1 MKPQR
6 QTASTFNEAHASR
19 DENALLL
26 REGRKIV
33 EALGQTLAPLVEVV
47 LHDLT
52 RPEHSVVAIA
62 NNLSGRQ
69 VGDAATEMGLARIAD
84 PGFPEVV
91 PNYPNRF
98 PDGRPVKST
107 SIGLKNSA
115 GECVA
120 ALCLNMD
127 VSLLGAVTAGLSQL
141 MQTGNAAPVGETLAQ
156 RAKGEAR
163 DEVRATLERFAAARN
178 TTPIGMT
185 LAQRR
190 EAVRELAASG
200 HLNLRHALADV
211 AATLG
216 VARSTVYTYL
226 PAEHRS

>member
-1 MKPQR
+1 MSRVAKIKTP
-6 QTASTFNEAHASR
+6 TEVSGASVSAR
-19 DENALLL
+19 ENALLL
-26 REGRKIV
+26 REGLKIV

-52 RPEHSVVAIA
+52 SPEQSVVAIS

-69 VGDAATEMGLARIAD
+69 VGDAATEMGLARLND

-91 PNYPNRF
+91 ANYPNRF

-115 GECVA
+115 GEYVA
-120 ALCLNMD
+120 AVCLNMD
-127 VSLLGAVTAGLSQL
+127 VSLLGAVTAGLGQL
-141 MQTGNAAPVGETLAQ
+141 MQTGAAAPLPESLAP
-156 RAKGEAR
+156 RTG
-163 DEVRATLERFAAARN
+163 DGVRAALERYAAARN

-190 EAVRELAASG
+190 DAVRELAESG
-200 HLNLRHALADV
+200 HLNLRHALAEV
-211 AATLG
+211 ARTLG

-226 PAEHRS
+226 PSEHRP

>member
-1 MKPQR
+1 MAKIKTP
-6 QTASTFNEAHASR
+6 TEVSGASVSAR
-19 DENALLL
+19 ENALLL

-52 RPEHSVVAIA
+52 SPEQSVVAIS

-69 VGDAATEMGLARIAD
+69 VGDAATEMGLARLND

-91 PNYPNRF
+91 ANYPNRF

-115 GECVA
+115 GEYVA
-120 ALCLNMD
+120 AVCLNMD
-127 VSLLGAVTAGLSQL
+127 VSLLGAVTAGLGQL
-141 MQTGNAAPVGETLAQ
+141 MQTGAAAPLPESLAP
-156 RAKGEAR
+156 RTG
-163 DEVRATLERFAAARN
+163 DGVRAALERYAAARN

-190 EAVRELAASG
+190 DAVRELAESG
-200 HLNLRHALADV
+200 HLNLRHALAEV
-211 AATLG
+211 ARTLG

-226 PAEHRS
+226 PSEHRP

>member
-1 MKPQR
+1 MAKHTKAPPG
-6 QTASTFNEAHASR
+6 AHLR
-19 DENALLL
+19 ENRLLL

-52 RPEHSVVAIA
+52 APEQAVVAIS
-62 NNLSGRQ
+62 NNLSGRV
-69 VGDAATEMGLARIAD
+69 VGDAATEMGLARITD

-91 PNYPNRF
+91 ANYPNRF

-115 GECVA
+115 GDYVA
-120 ALCLNMD
+120 AICLNMD
-127 VSLLGAVTAGLSQL
+127 VSLLGAVTAGFGQL
-141 MQTGNAAPVGETLAQ
+141 MQTDAAAPVAETLGS
-156 RAKGEAR
+156 RSSGEAR
-163 DEVRATLERFAAARN
+163 ESVRTALERFAAARN

-200 HLNLRHALADV
+200 HLNLRHALAEV
-211 AATLG
+211 ARTLG

-226 PAEHRS
+226 PSEHRP

>member
-1 MKPQR
+1 MAKKIKTP
-6 QTASTFNEAHASR
+6 TEASGASVSAR
-19 DENALLL
+19 ENALLL

-52 RPEHSVVAIA
+52 TPEQSVVAIS

-69 VGDAATEMGLARIAD
+69 VGDAATEMGLARLSD

-91 PNYPNRF
+91 ANYPNRF

-115 GECVA
+115 GEYVA
-120 ALCLNMD
+120 AVCLNMD
-127 VSLLGAVTAGLSQL
+127 VSLLGAVTAGLGQL
-141 MQTGNAAPVGETLAQ
+141 MQTGAAAPLPESLAP
-156 RAKGEAR
+156 RSG
-163 DEVRATLERFAAARN
+163 DGVRAALERYAAARN

-190 EAVRELAASG
+190 DAVRELAESG
-200 HLNLRHALADV
+200 HLNLRHALAEV
-211 AATLG
+211 ARTLG

-226 PAEHRS
+226 PSEHRP

>member
-1 MKPQR
+1 MAKKIKAP
-6 QTASTFNEAHASR
+6 TEASGANVSAR
-19 DENALLL
+19 ENALLL

-52 RPEHSVVAIA
+52 TPEQSVVAIS

-69 VGDAATEMGLARIAD
+69 VGDAATEMGLARLSD

-91 PNYPNRF
+91 ANYPNRF

-115 GECVA
+115 GEYVA
-120 ALCLNMD
+120 AVCLNMD
-127 VSLLGAVTAGLSQL
+127 VSLLGAVTAGLGQL
-141 MQTGNAAPVGETLAQ
+141 MQTGAAAPLPESLAP
-156 RAKGEAR
+156 RSG
-163 DEVRATLERFAAARN
+163 DGVRAALERYAAARN

-190 EAVRELAASG
+190 DAVRELAESG
-200 HLNLRHALADV
+200 HLNLRHALAEV
-211 AATLG
+211 ARTLG

-226 PAEHRS
+226 PSEHRP

>member
-1 MKPQR
+1 MKPTREACSSQP
-6 QTASTFNEAHASR
+6 AGENE
-19 DENALLL
+19 LLL
-26 REGRKIV
+26 REGEKIV
-33 EALGQTLAPLVEVV
+33 AALGQTLAPLVEVV

-52 RPEHSVVAIA
+52 RPGHSVVAIA

-69 VGDAATEMGLARIAD
+69 IGDPATEMGLARITD
-84 PGFPEVV
+84 RGFPEVV
-91 PNYPNRF
+91 ANYPNRF
-98 PDGRPVKST
+98 PDGRPAKST

-115 GECVA
+115 GEYVA

-127 VSLLGAVTAGLSQL
+127 VSLLGAVTAGLGQL
-141 MQTGNAAPVGETLAQ
+141 IQTGTAAPVAESLVPSAVGCV
-156 RAKGEAR
+156 REA
-163 DEVRATLERFAAARN
+163 LERFAATRN

-226 PAEHRS
+226 PPEDRP

>member
-1 MKPQR
+1 MAKIKTPPEVSG
-6 QTASTFNEAHASR
+6 ASVSAR
-19 DENALLL
+19 ENALLL

-52 RPEHSVVAIA
+52 SPEQSVVAIS

-69 VGDAATEMGLARIAD
+69 VGDAATEMGLARLND

-91 PNYPNRF
+91 ANYPNRF

-115 GECVA
+115 GEYA
-120 ALCLNMD
+120 AAVCLNMD
-127 VSLLGAVTAGLSQL
+127 VSLLGAVTAGLGQL
-141 MQTGNAAPVGETLAQ
+141 MQTGAAAPLPESLAP
-156 RAKGEAR
+156 RTG
-163 DEVRATLERFAAARN
+163 DGVRAALERYAAARN

-190 EAVRELAASG
+190 DAVRELAESG
-200 HLNLRHALADV
+200 HLNLRHALAEV
-211 AATLG
+211 ARTLG

-226 PAEHRS
+226 PSEHRP